1 MDSVLT
7 FTLLGLGAVTLLTR
21 CFFFILDRELPFPA
35 WAQRGLQYAPIA
47 ALAAVV
53 VPEVLVSHGAF
64 ITTWQDARLYGAAAG
79 VAFYLARRGQGQ
91 AVLAPS
97 WWVCR
102 CICRCTWAGVGK
114 PRHGL
119 ASGRCGS
126 CQSRDSPSPPPKI
139 KKTNISAP

>member
-1 MDSVLT
+1 MGQKGQSVMDSVLT

-91 AVLAPS
+91 AVLGTI
-97 WWVCR
+97 V
-102 CICRCTWAGVGK
+102 VGMAVYL
-114 PRHGL
+114 PLRIGL
-119 ASGRCGS
+119 GW
-126 CQSRDSPSPPPKI
+126 
-139 KKTNISAP
+139 